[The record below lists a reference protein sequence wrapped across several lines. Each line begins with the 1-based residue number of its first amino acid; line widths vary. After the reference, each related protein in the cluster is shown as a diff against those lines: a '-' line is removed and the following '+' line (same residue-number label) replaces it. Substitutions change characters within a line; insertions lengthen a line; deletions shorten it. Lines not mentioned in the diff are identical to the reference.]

1 MAGSVV
7 PLHEGS
13 DVEDIT
19 SLLDDELGSQFDHET
34 LLFQGFDD
42 GNIFN
47 YDLAQVNETDDM
59 LAVDGKAETL
69 LQALTLPVRNV
80 RFTIKKGTSDLAV
93 HKFIDDFFNAPANNG
108 GMSTPMRVVI
118 GQMLMAIAYRKSF
131 HEKVLTIREVNDKLR
146 VVYDKVA
153 WRPPTTCAIVR
164 DQKFGSF
171 KGYRQ
176 MPIRYEDTEEIWIKP
191 QRAFVYI
198 HNQHR
203 NPLEGKSDLDIAH
216 WCYITKQKIRFLWY
230 QFLEGQSLPKT
241 IVRSRTETDANKAA
255 AKLITLRQ
263 GGVVGLTDQI
273 TTDVLES
280 SGKGADQFLSALRWL
295 DAEAS
300 GSVLAG
306 FTDLGAAA
314 ASGTGSFAL
323 SKDQT
328 SFFQMGR
335 DADARE
341 VADTITNFLIAD
353 LVRYNF
359 GPTADCPEFEFGP
372 IQEDD
377 ATQAIA
383 LLQATAQS
391 PNQVLPKAFMDELIE
406 RVAGLLGLN
415 TQVVRQGLTKQGLEA
430 SAQLQAA
437 NPGNPFAEKAGFVS
451 GAVGA
456 ATNAIVRNQQQL
468 GGPKRGFE
476 SRLSGAGA

>member
-1 MAGSVV
+1 MAEVV
-7 PLHEGS
+7 PLRPGS

-19 SLLDDELGSQFDHET
+19 TLLDTELGSSFDQET
-34 LLFQGFDD
+34 LLFQGYED
-42 GNIFN
+42 GGVFN
-47 YDLAQVNETDDM
+47 YDLTDINDKEDM
-59 LAVDGKAETL
+59 LKVDGKAETL
-69 LQALTLPVRNV
+69 VQALSLPVMSAPYS
-80 RFTIKKGTSDLAV
+80 IKKDNSDNKVVEFVSQALE
-93 HKFIDDFFNAPANNG
+93 APANNG
-108 GMSTPMRVVI
+108 GMTTPLQTVI
-118 GQMLMAIAYRKSF
+118 GQMVMALVYRKSY
-131 HEKVLTIREVNDKLR
+131 HEKVLSVREIDGKPRYVYSKL
-146 VVYDKVA
+146 A

-164 DQKFGSF
+164 DKTNGAFRGF
-171 KGYRQ
+171 RQ
-176 MPIRYEDTEEIWIKP
+176 MPIRYEDQEEVWIKP
-191 QRAFVYI
+191 QRALVHI

-241 IVRSRTETDANKAA
+241 IVKARTETEANKAA
-255 AKLITLRQ
+255 AKVVTLRS
-263 GGVVGLTDQI
+263 GGVVGLTDAI
-273 TTDVLES
+273 TADVLES
-280 SGKGADQFLSALRWL
+280 SGRGASQFLEALRWL
-295 DAEAS
+295 DGEAS

-306 FTDLGAAA
+306 FTDLAAGA

-341 VADTITNFLIAD
+341 VANTITQYAIAD

-359 GPTADCPEFEFGP
+359 GPGTNSPIFEFGP

-377 ATQAIA
+377 SQMAVA
-383 LLQATAQS
+383 LLQAVSQS
-391 PNQVLPKAFMDELIE
+391 PNQVLPQGFMDELIE

-415 TQVVRQGLTKQGLEA
+415 TQVVRDSLEEA
-430 SAQLQAA
+430 GKKGAATLQAG
-437 NPGNPFAEKAGFVS
+437 NPGNPFAAKAGFVS

-456 ATNAIVRNQQQL
+456 ATNAIVRKNEQI

-476 SRLSGAGA
+476 SRISGAGA

>member
-1 MAGSVV
+1 
-7 PLHEGS
+7 
-13 DVEDIT
+13 VEDIT
-19 SLLDDELGSQFDHET
+19 ALLDDELGSSFDHET
-34 LLFQGFDD
+34 LLFQGYDD

-47 YDLAQVNETDDM
+47 YDLADINEKDDM
-59 LAVDGKAETL
+59 LKVDGKAETL
-69 LQALTLPVRNV
+69 LQALTLPIRNV
-80 RFTIKKGTSDLAV
+80 RINVKRGTSDPAV
-93 HKFIDDFFNAPANNG
+93 HKFIDNFFNAPANNG
-108 GMSTPMRVVI
+108 GMSTPLRTVI
-118 GQMLMAIAYRKSF
+118 SQQLMAIVYRKSY
-131 HEKVLTIREVNDKLR
+131 HEKVFTLREVDGKLR
-146 VVYDKVA
+146 VVYDKLA

-164 DQKFGSF
+164 EKMHGAFRGF
-171 KGYRQ
+171 RQ
-176 MPIRYEDTEEIWIKP
+176 MPIRYEDTEEIWVKP
-191 QRAFVYI
+191 QRALVYI

-241 IVRSRTETDANKAA
+241 VIKARTEAEANKAA
-255 AKLITLRQ
+255 SKVITLRS
-263 GGVVGLTDQI
+263 GGVVGLTDAI
-273 TTDVLES
+273 SVDALES
-280 SGKGADQFLSALRWL
+280 SGRGASQFKEALDWL
-295 DAEAS
+295 NAEAS

-306 FTDLGAAA
+306 FTDLGSAAV
-314 ASGTGSFAL
+314 SGTGSFAL

-341 VADTITNFLIAD
+341 VADTNTQFMIAD

-359 GPTADCPEFEFGP
+359 GPRADCPEFEFGP

-391 PNQVLPKAFMDELIE
+391 PNQVLPKEFMDELIE

-415 TQVVRQGLTKQGLEA
+415 TQVVRAGLTKAGMQA

-437 NPGNPFAEKAGFVS
+437 NPGNPFAAKPGFVA

-456 ATNAIVRNQQQL
+456 ATNAVVRKQEQL

-476 SRLSGAGA
+476 SRLSGS

>member
-1 MAGSVV
+1 M
-7 PLHEGS
+7 
-13 DVEDIT
+13 EDIT
-19 SLLDDELGSQFDHET
+19 ALLDSELGSSFDQET
-34 LLFQGFDD
+34 LLFQGYED

-47 YDLAQVNETDDM
+47 YDLSDINEKDDM
-59 LAVDGKAETL
+59 LKVDGKAETL
-69 LQALTLPVRNV
+69 VQALTLPVMNARQSILKDNASEV
-80 RFTIKKGTSDLAV
+80 V
-93 HKFIDDFFNAPANNG
+93 HQFVQRALLSPANNG
-108 GMSTPMRVVI
+108 GMSTPLRMVVA
-118 GQMLMAIAYRKSF
+118 QMLMASVYRKSY
-131 HEKVLTIREVNDKLR
+131 HEKVFTVRELDDKTR
-146 VVYDKVA
+146 YVYDKLA

-164 DQKFGSF
+164 DKLHGSF
-171 KGYRQ
+171 RGFRQ

-241 IVRSRTETDANKAA
+241 VVKARTEAEANKAA
-255 AKLITLRQ
+255 GKIVTLRS
-263 GGVVGLTDQI
+263 GGVVGVTDAI
-273 TTDVLES
+273 TVDAFES
-280 SGKGADQFLSALRWL
+280 SGRGAAQFKEALDWL
-295 DAEAS
+295 NSEAS

-306 FTDLGAAA
+306 FTDLGSAAVQ
-314 ASGTGSFAL
+314 GTGSFAL

-328 SFFQMGR
+328 SFFQMSR
-335 DADARE
+335 DAVARE
-341 VADTITNFLIAD
+341 VAETINQYLIAD
-353 LVRYNF
+353 LVKYNF
-359 GPTADCPEFEFGP
+359 GPGEPCPIFEFGP

-377 ATQAIA
+377 ATMAVA

-391 PNQVLPKAFMDELIE
+391 PNQVLPKEFMDELIE

-415 TQVVRQGLTKQGLEA
+415 TQVVRAGLTEA
-430 SAQLQAA
+430 GDRASTALQAA

-456 ATNAIVRNQQQL
+456 ATNAVVRRNQQL

-476 SRLSGAGA
+476 SRLSGSGA